1 MYQEHTNDREIVVMR
16 SARSIWTSRSACLS
30 VIVAIACQFVADTGG
45 SPARAGESGNDAA
58 SAKPATHAETVLIP
72 APGMGTFGGT
82 VDMHAD
88 LFKPDGPGPY
98 PVLIFSHGRAP
109 DRLARAGLKH
119 PIQEWHV
126 RYWLEH
132 GVAVLAPVRVGYG
145 ETGGPDRENNGA
157 IFDAS
162 GRCTSKP
169 DYANV
174 ATALND
180 ATLTTINWVRSQPWA
195 DGNRIVLEGR
205 SMGGFASVAAAASR
219 PDGVVGYIN
228 FSGGAG
234 GSPDRSPGHSCDPDQ
249 MREVM
254 AEFGKRM
261 TLPGLWLYARNDR
274 YFGAEAPLGW
284 YAAFAA
290 GGSPAKLIS
299 VQEVPGRDGHLL
311 LSYGQEFWL
320 SDLDAFVKSLG
331 L

>member
-145 ETGGPDRENNGA
+145 ETGAGSREQRRNLRRFGPLYKQARLRKRGHGA
-157 IFDAS
+157 ERCHPDHHQLGS
-162 GRCTSKP
+162 EPTLGRRQPHSP
-169 DYANV
+169 GGPLDGR
-174 ATALND
+174 
-180 ATLTTINWVRSQPWA
+180 VRQRGSCSQPA
-195 DGNRIVLEGR
+195 
-205 SMGGFASVAAAASR
+205 
-219 PDGVVGYIN
+219 
-228 FSGGAG
+228 
-234 GSPDRSPGHSCDPDQ
+234 
-249 MREVM
+249 
-254 AEFGKRM
+254 
-261 TLPGLWLYARNDR
+261 
-274 YFGAEAPLGW
+274 
-284 YAAFAA
+284 
-290 GGSPAKLIS
+290 
-299 VQEVPGRDGHLL
+299 
-311 LSYGQEFWL
+311 
-320 SDLDAFVKSLG
+320 
-331 L
+331 